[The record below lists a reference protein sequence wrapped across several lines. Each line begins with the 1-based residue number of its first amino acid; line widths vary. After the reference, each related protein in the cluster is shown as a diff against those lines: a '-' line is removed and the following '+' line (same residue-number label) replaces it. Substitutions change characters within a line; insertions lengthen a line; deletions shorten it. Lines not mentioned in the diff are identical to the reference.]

1 MKATLAQ
8 IVAESCDSSSIL
20 ASSSSFAFLGDG
32 TTREG
37 GLSGMGAAGPRAAC
51 LLQLWLH
58 DARHRAPRILHA
70 APFRGI
76 VCHLGLC
83 RRNPCHS
90 ISPHSLAMT
99 CA

>member
-51 LLQLWLH
+51 
-58 DARHRAPRILHA
+58 
-70 APFRGI
+70 
-76 VCHLGLC
+76 HLGLC
-83 RRNPCHS
+83 RLMLCHS